1 MKIVKFTLKGEHAFF
16 KKPDVN
22 SYVYFTYNQIHKVAL
37 LGMFGAI
44 LGYQGYES
52 QKGKEYPEFYE
63 KLKDLNLAIIPKSKY
78 GIFSKKIQTFNNSVG
93 YASFEQGGNLIVKEQ
108 WIENP
113 EWEIYFA
120 VCDEVSEQLA
130 EFILKR
136 KCVYMPYLGKN
147 DHPAQI
153 WNPTCLEGAKKN
165 EEGMTIHSL
174 MLKDKV
180 QFDPGFDEEE
190 EMEELLFRYEEE
202 LPIGLKEKV
211 NTYDLKEF
219 IYTNQPIQESISP
232 IYEVDGK
239 NIILI

>member
-52 QKGKEYPEFYE
+52 QKGKSYPEFYE
-63 KLKDLNLAIIPKSKY
+63 KLKDLRLAIIPKSKY
-78 GIFSKKIQTFNNSVG
+78 GIFPKKIQVFNNSVG

-108 WIENP
+108 WIEEP

-120 VCDEVSEQLA
+120 VVDEVSEKLA
-130 EFILKR
+130 DSILKR
-136 KCVYMPYLGKN
+136 KCVYIPYLGKN
-147 DHPAQI
+147 DHPADI
-153 WNPTCLEGAKKN
+153 LNPISLEGVEIK
-165 EEGMTIHSL
+165 EEGITIHSL
-174 MLKDKV
+174 MLKDNV
-180 QFDPGFDEEE
+180 ELESDFEEE

-202 LPIGLKEKV
+202 LPTGLKENV
-211 NTYDLKEF
+211 NTYELKKL
-219 IYTNQPIQESISP
+219 IYTNQPIKESRAP
-232 IYEVDGK
+232 IYEVESK